1 MIYLSVIY
9 DIERENKEDRQRL
22 EELFDEL
29 APKLNAKLN
38 ATLSGDDVHTVWYWL
53 DDNSKDGPVGELTAL
68 WEKEIEGL
76 SPVSRNAKITS
87 LFREG
92 NGSGSDS
99 DMTARQSGKEANIGY
114 CADS

>member
-1 MIYLSVIY
+1 MS
-9 DIERENKEDRQRL
+9 
-22 EELFDEL
+22 
-29 APKLNAKLN
+29 
-38 ATLSGDDVHTVWYWL
+38 
-53 DDNSKDGPVGELTAL
+53 ELTAL